1 MTPSPSQAN
10 GEAQPATGDAAPRS
24 KGRKLLYFLIMLLIL
39 LCAAEVGLRV
49 AYRIARGSWH
59 FAASF
64 DAQQRLYTPHPYNAY
79 SLAPNVSLDTHIGTL
94 QTSPWGTRGPDQT
107 YEKPPGVIRIVTLG
121 GSTTFCVYASEDS
134 KTWPAQLEA
143 VLNERL
149 APQRFDV
156 VNYGAAGYN
165 SADSLATFALR
176 AIDRDPDIVIV
187 LHAWNDI
194 SLGIKPGLVSDY
206 THHRDVASH
215 HQRGWWFQL
224 AVART
229 LWLVRGKLARARL
242 TPNGTAEDIDPRAVN
257 LYERNI
263 ESIVLLAQPRGIQAV
278 LVTFATRLPPDN
290 DPDWKS
296 RIDQVA
302 FIPLRHH
309 FTPAGVFRA
318 VTAYNQALRRIAERR
333 GATLVD
339 LANTYP
345 RDVRYFADFAHKT
358 DEGLRLFAEMVAE
371 QLIEQGVIARALDG
385 PNNSTPAARE

>member
-1 MTPSPSQAN
+1 MTRSPLQPI
-10 GEAQPATGDAAPRS
+10 GEEQPVTDDAAPRS
-24 KGRKLLYFLIMLLIL
+24 TGRKILYFLILLL
-39 LCAAEVGLRV
+39 TLACATEVGLRV
-49 AYRIARGSWH
+49 AYRIVRGSWN
-59 FAASF
+59 FAGSF

-79 SLAPNVSLDTHIGTL
+79 SLAPNVTLDTHIGTVH
-94 QTSPWGTRGPDQT
+94 TSPWGTRGPEHS

-121 GSTTFCVYASEDS
+121 GSTTFCVYASDDG

-149 APQRFDV
+149 APRRFEV
-156 VNYGAAGYN
+156 INYGAAGYN

-194 SLGIKPGLVSDY
+194 SLAIKPGLVSDY

-224 AVART
+224 AIART
-229 LWLVRGKLARARL
+229 LWLVRGKLARAHL
-242 TPNGTAEDIDPRAVN
+242 TPAGTAEDIDPRAVE
-257 LYERNI
+257 LYERNV
-263 ESIVLLAQPRGIQAV
+263 ESIVLLAQPRGIETV

-290 DPDWKS
+290 DPDWRS
-296 RIDQVA
+296 RIDQVK
-302 FIPLRHH
+302 FMPLRHH
-309 FTPAGVFRA
+309 FTPAGVFHA
-318 VTAYNQALRRIAERR
+318 VTAYNQALRRIAQRR

-345 RDVRYFADFAHKT
+345 RDVKYFADFAHKT
-358 DEGLRLFAEMVAE
+358 DQGLRLFAEMLAD
-371 QLIEQGVIARALDG
+371 QLIEQGVIDRVLDG
-385 PNNSTPAARE
+385 PQKPAAAGSD

>member
-1 MTPSPSQAN
+1 MTRLPLQPV
-10 GEAQPATGDAAPRS
+10 GEEQPVTGGAPPRS
-24 KGRKLLYFLIMLLIL
+24 KGRKLLYFLALLLIL
-39 LCAAEVGLRV
+39 ACAAEVGLRV
-49 AYRIARGSWH
+49 TYRIVRGTWN
-59 FAASF
+59 FAGSF

-79 SLAPNVSLDTHIGTL
+79 SLAPNVTLDTHIGTL
-94 QTSPWGTRGPDQT
+94 QTSPWGTRGPDQV

-121 GSTTFCVYASEDS
+121 GSTTFCVYATEDS

-149 APQRFDV
+149 APTRFEV

-194 SLGIKPGLVSDY
+194 SLAIEPGLVSDY
-206 THHRDVASH
+206 THHRNVASH

-224 AVART
+224 AIART
-229 LWLVRGKLARARL
+229 LWFARGKLARGRL
-242 TPNGTAEDIDPRAVN
+242 TPIGTAEDIDPRAVD

-263 ESIVLLAQPRGIQAV
+263 ESIVLLAQPRGIETV

-290 DPDWKS
+290 DPDWTS
-296 RIDQVA
+296 QIDQVK

-318 VTAYNQALRRIAERR
+318 VTAYNQVLRRIAERR
-333 GATLVD
+333 GATLAD

-345 RDVRYFADFAHKT
+345 RNAEYFADFAHKT
-358 DEGLRLFAEMVAE
+358 DHGLRLFAEMVAE
-371 QLIEQGVIARALDG
+371 ELIEQGVIARVLDG
-385 PNNSTPAARE
+385 PNSPDTAGR